1 MATGV
6 GAARF
11 YSRYGNPT
19 VAGFEDAIAQLVA
32 LAVLMPIVAST
43 GGIAGTQSLAVA
55 VRALA
60 TRDLNRS
67 TAPRVIRRE
76 LIAGVLNGLGLALIL
91 GLVGMLVAVSTALVG
106 PVAFFG
112 LLVAGLAHGLAPSA
126 RHAVLLPAAGLIGAA
141 ILVVGQTLF
150 ERLMGQTATL
160 SVVVEFAG
168 GLFFLFLLLKGRVR

>member
-1 MATGV
+1 MAVPLGL
-6 GAARF
+6 RF
-11 YSRYGNPT
+11 DR
-19 VAGFEDAIAQLVA
+19 V
-32 LAVLMPIVAST
+32 M
-43 GGIAGTQSLAVA
+43 
-55 VRALA
+55 LA
-60 TRDLNRS
+60 T
-67 TAPRVIRRE
+67 
-76 LIAGVLNGLGLALIL
+76 L